1 MRTHSR
7 INHSKVGGTMV
18 TENTFI
24 LLKTVP
30 EGSATCWSK
39 TPPTCGH
46 GSRTSLMVANI
57 RRRLTQDQSQT
68 SSASN
73 PHSKQN
79 QAPHPT
85 YSRGAWLHMHVI

>member
-1 MRTHSR
+1 MEKFAHPSDQQQQ
-7 INHSKVGGTMV
+7 IVKVEAYFLE
-18 TENTFI
+18 ENTFI

-57 RRRLTQDQSQT
+57 RRRLTQDQSQAWPLK
-68 SSASN
+68 ASRL
-73 PHSKQN
+73 PAGHREVKEKLSDQ
-79 QAPHPT
+79 
-85 YSRGAWLHMHVI
+85 